1 MTPEQFVKA
10 YRALNVN
17 EKGAAQSHFNDLC
30 ALLGVPNPIH
40 GDPSGETY
48 RFEKPVSKITGKKG
62 FADVWKLGAFGWEYK
77 GKGADLKRAYE
88 QLVSYREDLHNP
100 PLMVVSDLQTIEV
113 HTNFTGTL
121 KEKHVFTLDDLLDEE
136 KRLKLKKVWTEP
148 ESFNPTFEAAGVTE
162 AVMNELAK
170 VGDALKARGEDADEV
185 AHFLV
190 KCVFTLFAEDVGLLP
205 PSTFARLI
213 EAAEERPEDFR
224 AMAGQLFT
232 LMKGGGVS
240 MVGRIPHI
248 NGGVFTN
255 PVAPDLKLE
264 DVLTLKRAAG
274 RDWRKLEPAI
284 FGTLFERVIDPGK
297 RSELGAHYTP
307 LVDIVDV
314 VEPVM
319 LAPLRAEWEALRAR
333 LSPLMALAEV
343 AEAAAGGDLWTAAEG
358 KERAEVVAALRAF
371 QDRLAKVEVLDPA
384 CGSGNFLYTALRL
397 LLDLE
402 NEVRATLRSL
412 TGQAQPVK
420 VSPRQMR
427 GLERS
432 EYAHEIAGMVLWIGY
447 LQWLSEHGENIKDR
461 SPVLEALPGLENRD
475 AVLTGTE
482 AAEWPAAEF
491 IMGNP
496 PFLGNYKMREE
507 LGNTYA
513 EALRSAYEGRVP
525 GFADLV
531 TYWFEKARENIE
543 QGKTRRAGLIAT
555 NSIRGGKNRVV
566 LERIAETGGIFR
578 AWPDRAWVQDGAA
591 VRTSIICFDDGTD
604 KTRVL
609 LRHTGN
615 ESKLEERQTEAREVP
630 TINPDLTASADLTG
644 ARRLKENAGKSFEG
658 VKPAGKFD
666 LDGEKAREWLEL
678 PNPSGVSNADV
689 LKPYIGGDDI
699 TDRNKDRWT
708 VDFNQMP
715 LEEAKKYQRPM
726 KYIRE
731 EAKDKNGRSPKDSGR
746 ERWWLYDRSRPELR
760 TEIESLPRFIVT
772 SRVSKHR
779 VFDWLPA
786 GVIPSD
792 STTSIAAEDD
802 QTFGVLN
809 SSFHVAWALRMGTF
823 MGKGNDLRYTP
834 TTCFETFP
842 FPRPTAEQG
851 EKIAE
856 AARFLEKAR
865 AFLKTKRDPKLKADA
880 KTSEQDKTLT
890 LTGMYN
896 LLTEYRQTGQET
908 VTGVSTLADAHN
920 TLDEA
925 VAAAYGWEWPL
936 TEDEMLSRLLA
947 LNLERYAAEQAESAK
962 GKNAAADSLPSA
974 D

>member
-1 MTPEQFVKA
+1 MDPEQFVKT
-10 YRALNVN
+10 YRAVNVN
-17 EKGAAQSHFNDLC
+17 ERSAAQSHFNDLC
-30 ALLGVPNPIH
+30 ALLGVPKPVQ

-48 RFEKPVSKITGKKG
+48 RFEKPVSKITGGKG

-77 GKGADLKRAYE
+77 GKGADLRRAYE
-88 QLVSYREDLHNP
+88 QLLSYREDLQNP
-100 PLMVVSDLQTIEV
+100 PLMVVCDLQRIEV

-121 KEKHVFTLDDLLDEE
+121 KAVRTYTLEDLLDEQ
-136 KRLKLKKVWTEP
+136 KRLELRKVWTEP
-148 ESFNPTFEAAGVTE
+148 EAFNPSAQAADVTE
-162 AVMNELAK
+162 AVMRELVQ
-170 VGDALKARGEDADEV
+170 VGDALKERGENPDEV

-205 PSTFARLI
+205 RKLFARLL

-224 AMAGQLFT
+224 EMAGELFR

-255 PVAPDLKLE
+255 PVAPDLKHG

-297 RSELGAHYTP
+297 RSQLGAHYTP
-307 LVDIVDV
+307 LADIVDV

-319 LAPLRAEWEALRAR
+319 LAPLRAEWEALRSR
-333 LSPLMALAEV
+333 LAPLMEL
-343 AEAAAGGDLWTAAEG
+343 AEAAEAARAGLWDNAEVQ
-358 KERAEVVAALRAF
+358 ERADVVTALRAF
-371 QDRLAKVEVLDPA
+371 QDRLAGVTVLDPA

-402 NEVRATLRSL
+402 AEVRATLRNL

-447 LQWLSEHGENIKDR
+447 LQWLSEHGENIRDR
-461 SPVLEALPGLENRD
+461 SPVLDALPGLENRD
-475 AVLTGTE
+475 AVLNGD
-482 AAEWPAAEF
+482 AAADWPSAEF
-491 IMGNP
+491 ITGNP

-507 LGNTYA
+507 LGDAYA
-513 EALRSAYEGRVP
+513 EALRSAYSGRVP

-531 TYWFEKARENIE
+531 AYWFEKARENIE
-543 QGKTRRAGLIAT
+543 QGKTKRAGLIAT
-555 NSIRGGKNRVV
+555 NSIKGGKNRVV
-566 LERIAETGGIFR
+566 LERINETGGIFR

-591 VRTSIICFDDGTD
+591 VRVSIVCFDDGSE

-609 LRHTGN
+609 LKHTGN
-615 ESKLEERQTEAREVP
+615 ETNRETRGTEAREVP

-644 ARRLKENAGKSFEG
+644 AQRLKENAGKSFIG
-658 VKPAGKFD
+658 VMPGGKFD
-666 LDGEKAREWLEL
+666 LPGRLAREWIEL
-678 PNPSGVSNADV
+678 PNPGGVSNSDV

-699 TDRNKDRWT
+699 TDRNKDRYT

-715 LEEAKKYQRPM
+715 LQQAEKYRRPM
-726 KYIRE
+726 QYLLL
-731 EAKDKNGRSPKDSGR
+731 EAKDKKGKSPKDSKR
-746 ERWWLYDRSRPELR
+746 EKWWIYERSRPDMRDVLA
-760 TEIESLPRFIVT
+760 SLSSFIGT
-772 SRVSKHR
+772 SEVSKYR
-779 VFDWLPA
+779 TFVKIPIEYLPSRTIT
-786 GVIPSD
+786 V
-792 STTSIAAEDD
+792 IAAEDD

-809 SSFHVAWALRMGTF
+809 SCIHTLWALRMGTALE
-823 MGKGNDLRYTP
+823 DRPRYTP

-842 FPRPTAEQG
+842 FPRPDAEQG
-851 EKIAE
+851 KAIAE
-856 AARFLEKAR
+856 AARFLEQAR
-865 AFLKTKRDPKLKADA
+865 AFLKTKRDPKLKADS

-896 LLTEYRQTGQET
+896 LLTEYRETGREL
-908 VTGVSTLADAHN
+908 VAGVSTLAEAHE
-920 TLDEA
+920 TLDRA
-925 VAAAYGWEWPL
+925 VSAAYGWEWPL
-936 TEDEMLSRLLA
+936 SEDEMLSRLLA
-947 LNLERYAAEQAESAK
+947 LNLERYAAEQAGSAES
-962 GKNAAADSLPSA
+962 
-974 D
+974 

>member
-1 MTPEQFVKA
+1 MTPEQFVKS

-17 EKGAAQSHFNDLC
+17 EKGAAQSHFKDLC
-30 ALLGVPNPIH
+30 ALLGVPDPIH

-88 QLVSYREDLHNP
+88 QLVSYREDLQNP

-121 KEKHVFTLDDLLDEE
+121 KAVKTYTLEDLLDEK
-136 KRLKLKKVWTEP
+136 KRLELRKVWTEP
-148 ESFNPTFEAAGVTE
+148 EAFNPSAQAADVTE
-162 AVMNELAK
+162 AVMREL
-170 VGDALKARGEDADEV
+170 VQIGDALKARGENPDEV

-205 PSTFARLI
+205 RRTFARLI
-213 EAAEERPEDFR
+213 DAAEERPEDFR
-224 AMAGQLFT
+224 EMAGQLFA

-297 RSELGAHYTP
+297 RSQLGAHYTP

-319 LAPLRAEWEALRAR
+319 LSPLRAEWEALRAR
-333 LSPLMALAEV
+333 LAPLMELAEV
-343 AEAAAGGDLWTAAEG
+343 AESAAGGDLWTAAEG

-371 QDRLAKVEVLDPA
+371 QDRLAGVTVLDPA

-402 NEVRATLRSL
+402 AEVRATLRSL

-447 LQWLSEHGENIKDR
+447 LQWLSGHGENIRDR
-461 SPVLEALPGLENRD
+461 SPVLDALPGLENRD

-482 AAEWPAAEF
+482 AAQWPAAEF

-496 PFLGNYKMREE
+496 PFLGYAKQRSE
-507 LGNTYA
+507 LGDAYA
-513 EALRSAYEGRVP
+513 EALRSAYSGRVP

-531 TYWFEKARENIE
+531 AYWFEKARENIAE
-543 QGKTRRAGLIAT
+543 GKTKRAGFIST

-566 LERIAETGGIFR
+566 LERIADTGGIFR

-591 VRTSIICFDDGTD
+591 VRTSIVCFDDGSE
-604 KTRVL
+604 KGRVL
-609 LRHTGN
+609 LWHTGN
-615 ESKLEERQTEAREVP
+615 ETDPKTRGTEAREVP

-644 ARRLKENAGKSFEG
+644 ARRLGENAGRSFIG
-658 VKPAGKFD
+658 MAPAGKFD
-666 LDGEKAREWLEL
+666 LPGELAREWLEL

-689 LKPYIGGDDI
+689 LRPYIGGEDV
-699 TDRNKDRWT
+699 TERNRGRYT

-715 LEEAKKYQRPM
+715 LEDAERYRRPM
-726 KYIRE
+726 QYVRE
-731 EAKDKNGRSPKDSGR
+731 NVKPEREKNNEKATRENWWRYKRNAPAMREALGKLGG
-746 ERWWLYDRSRPELR
+746 
-760 TEIESLPRFIVT
+760 RFIGT
-772 SRVSKHR
+772 SEVAIRRMFVWVSTDYVPSKT
-779 VFDWLPA
+779 LT
-786 GVIPSD
+786 VI
-792 STTSIAAEDD
+792 ALDD
-802 QTFGVLN
+802 DFSFGVLN
-809 SSFHVAWALRMGTF
+809 SSFHLAWSARMGTSL
-823 MGKGNDLRYTP
+823 GAIPRYTP

-851 EKIAE
+851 EAIAE

-865 AFLKTKRDPKLKADA
+865 AFLKTKRDPKLKADS
-880 KTSEQDKTLT
+880 KTAEQDKTLT

-896 LLTEYRQTGQET
+896 LLAEYRQDGRET
-908 VTGVSTLADAHN
+908 VTGVSTLADAHD
-920 TLDEA
+920 TLDRA

-936 TEDEMLSRLLA
+936 SEDETLSRLLA
-947 LNLERYAAEQAESAK
+947 LNLERYAAEQAE
-962 GKNAAADSLPSA
+962 NAEAEA
-974 D
+974 

>member
-17 EKGAAQSHFNDLC
+17 EKGAAQSHFKDLC
-30 ALLGVPNPIH
+30 ALLGVPDPIH

-88 QLVSYREDLHNP
+88 QLVSYREDLQNP
-100 PLMVVSDLQTIEV
+100 PLMVVSDLQKIEV

-121 KEKHVFTLDDLLDEE
+121 KAVKTFTLEDLLDEG
-136 KRLKLKKVWTEP
+136 KRLELRKVWTEP
-148 ESFNPTFEAAGVTE
+148 EAFNPSAQAADVTK
-162 AVMNELAK
+162 AVMREL
-170 VGDALKARGEDADEV
+170 VQIGDALKARGENPDEV

-205 PSTFARLI
+205 RKTFARLL

-224 AMAGQLFT
+224 DMAGQLFA

-255 PVAPDLKLE
+255 PAAPDLKLE

-297 RSELGAHYTP
+297 RSQLGAHYTP
-307 LVDIVDV
+307 LADIVDV

-319 LAPLRAEWEALRAR
+319 LSPLRAEWEALRSR
-333 LSPLMALAEV
+333 LTPLMELAEV
-343 AEAAAGGDLWTAAEG
+343 AESAAGGDLWTAAEG
-358 KERAEVVAALRAF
+358 KERAEVVAALRTF
-371 QDRLAKVEVLDPA
+371 QDRLAGVTVLDPA

-402 NEVRATLRSL
+402 AEVRATLRNL

-420 VSPRQMR
+420 VSPRQMH

-447 LQWLSEHGENIKDR
+447 LQWLSEHGENIRDR
-461 SPVLEALPGLENRD
+461 SPVLDALPGLENRD

-482 AAEWPAAEF
+482 AAQWPAAEF
-491 IMGNP
+491 ITGNP

-507 LGNTYA
+507 LGDAYA
-513 EALRSAYEGRVP
+513 EALRSAYSGRVP

-531 TYWFEKARENIE
+531 AYWFEKARENIAE
-543 QGKTRRAGLIAT
+543 GKTRRAGLIAT

-566 LERIAETGGIFR
+566 LERIADTGGIFR
-578 AWPDRAWVQDGAA
+578 AWPDRAWIQDGAA
-591 VRTSIICFDDGTD
+591 VRTSIVCFDDGSEPR
-604 KTRVL
+604 RVL
-609 LRHTGN
+609 LRHTGD
-615 ESKLEERQTEAREVP
+615 ESKPEERGTEAREVP
-630 TINPDLTASADLTG
+630 RIHPDLTVSADLTG

-666 LDGEKAREWLEL
+666 LDGKTAREWLEL

-689 LKPYIGGDDI
+689 LKPYIVGDDI
-699 TDRNKDRWT
+699 ADRSKDRWT
-708 VDFNQMP
+708 VDFNQMS
-715 LEEAKKYQRPM
+715 LEEAEKYRRPM
-726 KYIRE
+726 KHVRE
-731 EAKDKNGRSPKDSGR
+731 NVKPARDTNNRAAYREKWWIYSEA
-746 ERWWLYDRSRPELR
+746 RPGMRFALKPL
-760 TEIESLPRFIVT
+760 SRFIGT
-772 SRVSKHR
+772 SRVAKHR
-779 VFDWLPA
+779 AFVWLPIN
-786 GVIPSD
+786 VVPSD
-792 STTSIAAEDD
+792 LVTVIALADD
-802 QTFGVLN
+802 VSFGILN
-809 SSFHVAWALRMGTF
+809 SSIHAAWAFQMGT
-823 MGKGNDLRYTP
+823 
-834 TTCFETFP
+834 
-842 FPRPTAEQG
+842 
-851 EKIAE
+851 
-856 AARFLEKAR
+856 
-865 AFLKTKRDPKLKADA
+865 
-880 KTSEQDKTLT
+880 
-890 LTGMYN
+890 
-896 LLTEYRQTGQET
+896 
-908 VTGVSTLADAHN
+908 
-920 TLDEA
+920 
-925 VAAAYGWEWPL
+925 
-936 TEDEMLSRLLA
+936 
-947 LNLERYAAEQAESAK
+947 
-962 GKNAAADSLPSA
+962 SLGPQ
-974 D
+974 